1 MAIDGVKPREMRRD
15 PFRQTIIWDIVPE
28 KTALV
33 VIDMQNAFVHEKGLF
48 YIPGGAALI
57 PGINRI
63 AGLCR
68 ERGILVN
75 WIVRHPY
82 RHDGLDIGQEQDFYG
97 AMVGNPAG
105 LTEDGWGVE
114 LYPGLDIDQER
125 DLVVPKIRYSA
136 MIPGSSNLDRL
147 LRYHG
152 RDTVIVM
159 GVATNVCCGTTAR
172 DAMMLDY
179 KVIFVSD
186 GNAASDSVPG
196 GAAHS
201 TIQEAE
207 LMTLRA
213 CFAMVCTTEELA
225 GELEK
230 VPALAATPGISSSRT

>member
-1 MAIDGVKPREMRRD
+1 MAINGVKPREMRRD
-15 PFRQTIIWDIVPE
+15 PFKETIIWNIEPE

-63 AGLCR
+63 VRLCR
-68 ERGILVN
+68 ERSILVN

-82 RHDGLDIGQEQDFYG
+82 RRDGLDIGQEQDFYG

-114 LYPGLDIDQER
+114 LCPGLDIDQER

-136 MIPGSSNLDRL
+136 LIPGSSNLDRL

-152 RDTVIVM
+152 RNTVIIM

-186 GNAASDSVPG
+186 GNAASDETVMGSKAP
-196 GAAHS
+196 S
-201 TIQEAE
+201 IIQEAE

-213 CFAMVCTTEELA
+213 CFAMVCTTDELI
-225 GELEK
+225 GELNK
-230 VPALAATPGISSSRT
+230 VPSTAAAV